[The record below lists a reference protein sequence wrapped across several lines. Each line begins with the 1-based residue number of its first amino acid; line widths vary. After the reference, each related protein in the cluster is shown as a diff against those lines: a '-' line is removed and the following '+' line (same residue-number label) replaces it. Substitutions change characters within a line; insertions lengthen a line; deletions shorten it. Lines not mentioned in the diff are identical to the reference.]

1 LVKKLAQAKRYQ
13 HSGNDLRQV
22 FRFRLIILFS
32 LVVVAVGIIC
42 LLVVLV
48 GIVIRSELRVAR
60 EHRVAVVLVKRQR
73 PPRRTQVIL

>member
-1 LVKKLAQAKRYQ
+1 M
-13 HSGNDLRQV
+13 
-22 FRFRLIILFS
+22 LIILLS